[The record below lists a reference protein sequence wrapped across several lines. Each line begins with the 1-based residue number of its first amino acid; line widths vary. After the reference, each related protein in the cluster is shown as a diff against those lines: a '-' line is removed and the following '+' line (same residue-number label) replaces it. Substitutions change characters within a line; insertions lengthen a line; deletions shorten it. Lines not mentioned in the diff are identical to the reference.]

1 MNDTQGVRVRVAE
14 LPEPASA
21 AWWIVLRKEL
31 RELWIGG
38 KALLLILV
46 YAVVMAVST
55 FILVQIS
62 QVDLTPPKEMVYSIL
77 QDCIYFGVFA
87 GLVLG
92 ADSISGERDRAAL
105 EPLLLTPA
113 SRRQIVVGKLL
124 AGVSPWPV
132 MLVVAVPFMI
142 VLAQGDG
149 ILGGAVVWGA
159 LMGSLLALSFTA
171 MGMLVSY
178 RSNSNRASLFVSLTL
193 YALLLFPA
201 ILPGY
206 LQKGRVGK
214 FFQRVDPL
222 AASDEFLEKILVNNR
237 TLREF
242 HSWLRG
248 PVVFAVLMVGLLLL
262 LAAPRLR
269 VQAGPAQARRGG
281 SRGRDIGA

>member
-1 MNDTQGVRVRVAE
+1 M
-14 LPEPASA
+14 A
-21 AWWIVLRKEL
+21 AW
-31 RELWIGG
+31 
-38 KALLLILV
+38 A
-46 YAVVMAVST
+46 
-55 FILVQIS
+55 FILVRTS
-62 QVDLTPPKEMVYSIL
+62 QVDLTPAKEMVYSIL

-92 ADSISGERDRAAL
+92 ADSISGDRDRAAL
-105 EPLLLTPA
+105 EPLLLTPV

-132 MLVVAVPFMI
+132 MLVVA
-142 VLAQGDG
+142 QGDG
-149 ILGGAVVWGA
+149 ILGWAVVWGA
-159 LMGSLLALSFTA
+159 LLGSLLALSFTA
-171 MGMLVSY
+171 MGMLVSA

-248 PVVFAVLMVGLLLL
+248 PVVFALLMVGLLLL
-262 LAAPRLR
+262 VAAPRLR
-269 VQAGPAQARRGG
+269 VQAGPGQTRR
-281 SRGRDIGA
+281 SW